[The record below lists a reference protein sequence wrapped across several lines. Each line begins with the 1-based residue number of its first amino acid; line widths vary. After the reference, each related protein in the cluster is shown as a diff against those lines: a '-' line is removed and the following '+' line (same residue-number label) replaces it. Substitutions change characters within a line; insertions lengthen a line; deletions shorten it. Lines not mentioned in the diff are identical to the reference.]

1 MAMKNPYE
9 VLRAK
14 EREIVLVK
22 QQIEALRIT
31 AQLLGD
37 EEEDD
42 DLMLEKRTAGKAVR
56 LP

>member
-9 VLRAK
+9 VLRTK

-22 QQIEALRIT
+22 KQIEALRIT

-42 DLMLEKRTAGKAVR
+42 DLVLEKRTAGKAVR

>member
-9 VLRAK
+9 LLRAK
-14 EREIVLVK
+14 EREIELVR

-31 AQLLGD
+31 ARLLGD
-37 EEEDD
+37 ETDDD
-42 DLMLEKRTAGKAVR
+42 DLVLEKRTAGKAVR

>member
-14 EREIVLVK
+14 EREIDVVK

-31 AQLLGD
+31 ARLLG
-37 EEEDD
+37 EEPDDD
-42 DLMLEKRTAGKAVR
+42 DLVLEQRTAGKAVR

>member
-14 EREIVLVK
+14 EREIEVVK

-31 AQLLGD
+31 ARLLGD
-37 EEEDD
+37 EPEDD
-42 DLMLEKRTAGKAVR
+42 DLVLEQRTAGKAVR